1 MRPIQGWVAHR
12 VRFFHRPFTTP
23 ILKCPCMRQHVHTT
37 IPSRTTRE
45 ARHTL
50 STIMLRISHRIR
62 LVNALGAQTS
72 RQTKTLW
79 KLLLTP
85 LTGTALLAIMLPKA
99 LHPAPCELL
108 TAAHSTQMALQR
120 CVVCSPLGAA
130 QVAALPWT
138 LRGNTASSR
147 NSEHTTRCAIARR
160 SRWCRR
166 RRAGPR
172 SHY

>member
-1 MRPIQGWVAHR
+1 
-12 VRFFHRPFTTP
+12 
-23 ILKCPCMRQHVHTT
+23 
-37 IPSRTTRE
+37 
-45 ARHTL
+45 
-50 STIMLRISHRIR
+50 MLRISHRTR

-85 LTGTALLAIMLPKA
+85 LTGTALLAIMLPEA

-130 QVAALPWT
+130 QVLHSRE
-138 LRGNTASSR
+138 RG
-147 NSEHTTRCAIARR
+147 AR
-160 SRWCRR
+160 
-166 RRAGPR
+166 
-172 SHY
+172 

>member
-1 MRPIQGWVAHR
+1 
-12 VRFFHRPFTTP
+12 
-23 ILKCPCMRQHVHTT
+23 
-37 IPSRTTRE
+37 
-45 ARHTL
+45 
-50 STIMLRISHRIR
+50 MLRISHRTR

-85 LTGTALLAIMLPKA
+85 LTGTALLATMLPEA

-138 LRGNTASSR
+138 LLATAFESADE
-147 NSEHTTRCAIARR
+147 N
-160 SRWCRR
+160 
-166 RRAGPR
+166 
-172 SHY
+172 